1 LQAALHFASFV
12 RAAHCDFL
20 RVTAAT
26 QQRNPLATVKKSLI
40 QLKTQTRRFLDPPGL
55 LPANASPQRYN
66 PPMEPT
72 EIQEFSN
79 QLKEAGEGE
88 HGESLTN
95 ISLAI
100 SILAVL
106 VAMVTVLGH
115 RSHTEAV
122 LAQSR
127 AGDKWSEYQAQKIRA
142 DNTQT
147 VIDLLRLQPSTD
159 SAAVE
164 KKVSEYTAH
173 IAKWNSQLASE
184 QEEAHDLEAEVH
196 HAEAQAGRFD
206 LGEALLQISV
216 VLCSIT
222 LFTRRR
228 LYFFLGLGIGA
239 LGLAFAASALLVH

>member
-106 VAMVTVLGH
+106 VAMVTVL
-115 RSHTEAV
+115 
-122 LAQSR
+122 
-127 AGDKWSEYQAQKIRA
+127 GDKWSEYQAQKIRA